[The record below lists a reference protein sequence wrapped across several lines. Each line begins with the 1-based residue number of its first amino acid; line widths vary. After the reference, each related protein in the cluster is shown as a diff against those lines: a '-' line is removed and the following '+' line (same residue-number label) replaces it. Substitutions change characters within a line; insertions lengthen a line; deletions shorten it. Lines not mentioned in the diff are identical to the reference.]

1 MFDMFLLQR
10 QNDGFGLVNPSI
22 FKTGIMFSVMQ
33 PRCVYAGGSVSVCV
47 RVCVCLN
54 AIVYF
59 ITLMCHHGRSG
70 PVESALSLRCNIST
84 RSERIT
90 EHKEVKGYL
99 SEQLSVILR
108 STG

>member
-1 MFDMFLLQR
+1 MFLLQH
-10 QNDGFGLVNPSI
+10 QNDVFGLVNPSI

-33 PRCVYAGGSVSVCV
+33 PQCAYTGGSVSVCV
-47 RVCVCLN
+47 RVCLN

-59 ITLMCHHGRSG
+59 ITLMCHHGCSSL
-70 PVESALSLRCNIST
+70 VESALSLRCNIST
-84 RSERIT
+84 TSERIT

>member
-10 QNDGFGLVNPSI
+10 QNNVFGLINPSI
-22 FKTGIMFSVMQ
+22 FKTEIMFSVIQ
-33 PRCVYAGGSVSVCV
+33 PQCVYAGGSVSVCV
-47 RVCVCLN
+47 RVCLN

-70 PVESALSLRCNIST
+70 LVESAFLLRRNIST
-84 RSERIT
+84 RSERRT
-90 EHKEVKGYL
+90 EDKEVKGYL

-108 STG
+108 NTG

>member
-1 MFDMFLLQR
+1 MFDMFLLQG

-33 PRCVYAGGSVSVCV
+33 PQCAYAGGSVS
-47 RVCVCLN
+47 VCLN

-59 ITLMCHHGRSG
+59 ITLMCRHGRSG
-70 PVESALSLRCNIST
+70 LAESARCNIST
-84 RSERIT
+84 TSERIT
-90 EHKEVKGYL
+90 EHKQVKGYL